1 MNDSAKVITQF
12 ALCTVVFAVGA
23 FVCAAIIVEWMNIGK
38 NPQVMVLTATV
49 SGAGVALASW
59 IFFTSGGKT
68 VKIWKGAVTGI
79 LAGSVSHFFVWYLLF
94 LFAYLQGEDSLTF
107 ESLDR
112 IGTLLMFPLL
122 SLALVGWI
130 TVPVGALIGAA
141 LALAVDSWLNP
152 LKI

>member
-23 FVCAAIIVEWMNIGK
+23 FVCAAIIIELMNISK
-38 NPQVMVLTATV
+38 NAQVMVLTATV

-59 IFFTSGGKT
+59 IFLTSGGKT

-79 LAGSVSHFFVWYLLF
+79 LAGSVSHFFVWYLSSLF
-94 LFAYLQGEDSLTF
+94 VYLQGEDSQMF
-107 ESLDR
+107 ESIDR
-112 IGTLLMFPLL
+112 IDTLLRLPLL
-122 SLALVGWI
+122 SLVFVGWI

-141 LALAVDSWLNP
+141 MALVVERWL
-152 LKI
+152 K